1 MILVILDE
9 YTLQFLGMWQAWER
23 YVEGMPLDILDPT
36 LHLHEDDQKEVLRVI
51 QIAFVCVQE
60 TPEKRPSMAHVISM
74 LQGDMEV
81 SIDEVHQRRPLFTWN
96 PMSKGSTYGA
106 TVEGS
111 ASDQR
116 QLQGEPSSS
125 WSLELSSIVQSRA

>member
-1 MILVILDE
+1 MN
-9 YTLQFLGMWQAWER
+9 TLHFGMCQAWER
-23 YVEGMPLDILDPT
+23 YVEGTPLDILDPT
-36 LHLHEDDQKEVLRVI
+36 LHLHEDDQKEVLRMI

-81 SIDEVHQRRPLFTWN
+81 TIDEVNQERPLFTWN
-96 PMSKGSTYGA
+96 PLGKGSNFA
-106 TVEGS
+106 AVEES

-125 WSLELSSIVQSRA
+125 WSLELSSIV